1 MRGAQET
8 ARLQLLWCVWEK
20 NSLRWTAQHSLSSSL
35 LGDKRGPQRQQDLG
49 DRDMHIQEEKP
60 YKVQR
65 SPEGKPVPPLSE
77 CSYRCLPRCRHL
89 RAGAA
94 AKTPPAAVCGP
105 GRVTVVSWAVRGA
118 SRVRAAARR
127 WRGPTAESRQA
138 AARRGGLSSPSGREI
153 KGWRV
158 GGGQ

>member
-1 MRGAQET
+1 MGKKQLEMDSPAFSVLFSSTRGQKGSSKATGPGSQRHAQPGGEALQGAKKPRGQARAT
-8 ARLQLLWCVWEK
+8 ALRVLLP
-20 NSLRWTAQHSLSSSL
+20 LPAQMPA
-35 LGDKRGPQRQQDLG
+35 PQ
-49 DRDMHIQEEKP
+49 
-60 YKVQR
+60 
-65 SPEGKPVPPLSE
+65 
-77 CSYRCLPRCRHL
+77 
-89 RAGAA
+89 AGAA